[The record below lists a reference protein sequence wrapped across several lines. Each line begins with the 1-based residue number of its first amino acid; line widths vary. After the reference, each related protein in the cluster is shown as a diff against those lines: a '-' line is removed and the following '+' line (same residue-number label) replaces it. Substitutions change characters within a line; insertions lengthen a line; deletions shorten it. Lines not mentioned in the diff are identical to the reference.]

1 MEDDLANIRLSN
13 DEEENAFHKDA
24 QIIDRDLQFSLVG
37 TCLTDSVAHF
47 SSLRNT
53 LVDLWHPI
61 GGILP
66 NEVLWLRAN
75 YWKRVMA
82 GELGTGRV

>member
-61 GGILP
+61 GGICITDLGEKCYMFKFFHVVDM
-66 NEVLWLRAN
+66 NRVL
-75 YWKRVMA
+75 
-82 GELGTGRV
+82 E